1 MSNTKLTLRDLP
13 DLSDWSLAPLLTLE
27 QAALLWGGIDPAFSS
42 YDNVGKE
49 HHEQQCRRAI
59 IAMQAFLGG
68 IVLKTLQVHELF
80 LIGEDGW
87 QNSYSY
93 RANQAKDEFS
103 IRDIDPKRTTV
114 QKMVLIAWAQKED
127 CLTLK
132 QDLIKR
138 ERQMRGASD
147 TERRIETQRQ
157 PESTEK
163 PIIQLLDYTPKHP
176 TPEYQVATEVIKEFY
191 DPIPEGGKPPKAL
204 VIQDF
209 IAQRLKEITGVKPLE
224 AAIRRVDTLA
234 RSPDFKNQTKTK
246 K

>member
-49 HHEQQCRRAI
+49 HHEQCRRAI

-103 IRDIDPKRTTV
+103 IRV
-114 QKMVLIAWAQKED
+114 
-127 CLTLK
+127 
-132 QDLIKR
+132 
-138 ERQMRGASD
+138 
-147 TERRIETQRQ
+147 
-157 PESTEK
+157 
-163 PIIQLLDYTPKHP
+163 
-176 TPEYQVATEVIKEFY
+176 
-191 DPIPEGGKPPKAL
+191 
-204 VIQDF
+204 
-209 IAQRLKEITGVKPLE
+209 
-224 AAIRRVDTLA
+224 
-234 RSPDFKNQTKTK
+234 
-246 K
+246 